1 MILPINTNTIIKI
14 NYNKK
19 LFTFNFK
26 YVKHEDEI
34 LRFFMNYKGQMYFLC
49 INYEEFKNY
58 IIESIN
64 EKYNVNEDQI
74 NNLFNDLLENLDYYG
89 HYYNLS
95 MYNNMKPLFYKIT
108 NAIIKYKNIEMKS
121 KENVKNKFKNKIY
134 IMLNNEIWHTKDMD
148 NIYRFLYIF
157 LDCFDNSNITVLN
170 NKINE
175 INYSTFTIYDFIFD
189 L

>member
-1 MILPINTNTIIKI
+1 
-14 NYNKK
+14 
-19 LFTFNFK
+19 
-26 YVKHEDEI
+26 
-34 LRFFMNYKGQMYFLC
+34 
-49 INYEEFKNY
+49 
-58 IIESIN
+58 
-64 EKYNVNEDQI
+64 
-74 NNLFNDLLENLDYYG
+74 
-89 HYYNLS
+89 